1 MNSVNP
7 SVELQQAYRP
17 ADPDSIVQTTIGELL
32 GGVARRFPDRI
43 ALIEGEADRQR
54 RRRLTYSELLGL
66 AESGAAELLS
76 RIQAGSNVAV
86 WAPNSLDWVILE
98 FSCALA
104 GLPLVMINPAF
115 TGHEAAYIL
124 RQSKSVALFVAPHYR
139 DNPLA
144 RRAEEIRHELPD
156 LKSIADLQTWS
167 RTLSSNSDERPQ
179 LPAVRPDATAA
190 LQYTSGT
197 TGKPK
202 GAMQSHLAAVNV
214 ARGLTAQLQ
223 TPKASVWLLPLPLY
237 SVGGS
242 MFKVLGTLCN
252 EGSLVIVPDFD
263 PGLILQLIEEERVA
277 FFSAVPTMYLRIF
290 EHPDFA
296 RRDLRS
302 LTALCC
308 GGSTVPEELVQ
319 KIERAYGAE
328 YIMMF
333 GLTEMC
339 GTVCQTVRGDTTF
352 HKSRTI
358 GKPLPGIEVKIVSTE
373 TGETV
378 GVHVPGEICVR
389 GVGRMQCY
397 FDMPEAT
404 RAAIDSD
411 GWLHTGDIGT
421 IAEDGYCTITG
432 RLKDMIRRGGMNIYP
447 REIED
452 VLVTHAAVAEAVAFG
467 IADDHWGEQVAAAVR
482 LRPGMSASAQELEAF
497 LRDHIAR
504 HKVPRSWDFVERM
517 PVNAMGKVQKNIL
530 LEEFLVRRGKP
541 MS

>member
-1 MNSVNP
+1 MR
-7 SVELQQAYRP
+7 LQQAYRP
-17 ADPDSIVQTTIGELL
+17 AEPDRVASITIGELL
-32 GGVARRFPDRI
+32 RGVASRRPEQT
-43 ALIEGEADRQR
+43 ALIDGSADPRQR
-54 RRRLTYSELLGL
+54 RRITYAQLLAL
-66 AESGAAELLS
+66 AESGARELLS
-76 RIQAGSNVAV
+76 RIPTGSTVAI

-124 RQSKSVALFVAPHYR
+124 QQSKSVAVFVAQKYR

-144 RRAEEIRHELPD
+144 QRVEEIRHTLPD
-156 LKSIADLQTWS
+156 LRLVTDLQTWAAS
-167 RTLSSNSDERPQ
+167 LNPGSNAAHRTE
-179 LPAVRPDATAA
+179 LPNVRPEATAA
-190 LQYTSGT
+190 IQYTSGT

-214 ARGLTAQLQ
+214 CRGLTTQLG
-223 TPKASVWLLPLPLY
+223 TPKGSVWLLPLPLY

-242 MFKVLGTLCN
+242 MFKVIGTLWN
-252 EGSLVIVPDFD
+252 EGSLVIVPDFE
-263 PGLILQLIEEERVA
+263 PGLVLQLIEEEHVA

-302 LTALCC
+302 LEALCC

-319 KIERAYGAE
+319 KIEQSYGAE

-339 GTVCQTVRGDTTF
+339 GTVCQTVRGDTTS
-352 HKSRTI
+352 HKARTI
-358 GKPLPGIEVKIVSTE
+358 GKPLPGIEIKIVSTE
-373 TGETV
+373 NLQIL
-378 GVHVPGEICVR
+378 GVNEPGEICVR

-397 FDMPEAT
+397 FEMPEAT
-404 RAAIDSD
+404 AAAIDSE

-452 VLVTHAAVAEAVAFG
+452 VLATHAAVAEAVAFG
-467 IADDHWGEQVAAAVR
+467 IADDHWGEQVVAAVR
-482 LRPGMSASAQELEAF
+482 LRPGATPSVQELESF
-497 LRDHIAR
+497 LREHIAR
-504 HKVPRSWDFVERM
+504 HKVPRFWEFVERM
-517 PVNAMGKVQKNIL
+517 PVNAMGKIQKNAL
-530 LEEFLVRRGKP
+530 RDEFLARRRERLA
-541 MS
+541 

>member
-1 MNSVNP
+1 MSNINP
-7 SVELQQAYRP
+7 SVQLQQAHRP
-17 ADPDSIVQTTIGELL
+17 ADPDRIVQTTVGELL
-32 GGVARRFPDRI
+32 RGVARRLPERV
-43 ALIEGEADRQR
+43 ALIEGGPDRQD
-54 RRRLTYSELLGL
+54 RRRLTYRQLLDL
-66 AESGAAELLS
+66 AECGATELLS
-76 RIQAGSNVAV
+76 RIPAGSNVAI

-98 FSCALA
+98 FACALA

-115 TGHEAAYIL
+115 TGHEAGYIL
-124 RQSKSVALFVAPHYR
+124 RQSKSVVLFVAPQYR

-156 LKSIADLQTWS
+156 LEVVADLQSWS
-167 RTLSSNSDERPQ
+167 HALSTNSGVARE
-179 LPAVRPDATAA
+179 LPLVRPDSTAA
-190 LQYTSGT
+190 IQYTSGT

-223 TPKASVWLLPLPLY
+223 TPKGSVWLLPLPLY

-242 MFKVLGTLCN
+242 MFKVIGTLWN

-263 PGLILQLIEEERVA
+263 PGLILQLIEEEQVA
-277 FFSAVPTMYLRIF
+277 FFSAVPTMYLRLF

-302 LTALCC
+302 LVALCC
-308 GGSTVPEELVQ
+308 GGSTVAEDLVQ
-319 KIERAYGAE
+319 KIERVYGAE

-358 GKPLPGIEVKIVSTE
+358 GRPLPGIEVKIVSTE
-373 TGETV
+373 TGETL
-378 GVHVPGEICVR
+378 GVNTPGEICVR
-389 GVGRMQCY
+389 GVGRMQRY

-404 RAAIDSD
+404 SAAIDAE
-411 GWLHTGDIGT
+411 GWLRTGDIGT
-421 IAEDGYCTITG
+421 ITEDGYCTITG

-452 VLVTHAAVAEAVAFG
+452 VLVTHAAVAEAIAFG
-467 IADDHWGEQVAAAVR
+467 VADDHWGEQVVAAVR
-482 LRPGMSASAQELEAF
+482 LRPGASASAQDLETF
-497 LRDHIAR
+497 LRERLAR
-504 HKVPRSWDFVERM
+504 HKVPRAWDFVERM

-530 LEEFLVRRGKP
+530 RDEYLARQRASAP
-541 MS
+541 